1 MSRSTTTNSDWLNQR
16 NAIFLLLMAVS
27 LAVFLGPLVGLVQT
41 ALRTDEYTHILLV
54 LPVSLTLIFLEGRN
68 LTVRPSSA
76 PWTGFAL
83 LLLSAMLWAA
93 VHAYPLSFEGDLAR
107 AVAIFAL
114 VVFWLGSMIGCYGFQ
129 VFNAL
134 LFPCLFLFLLVPI
147 PGFVLDKIVIFL
159 QQTSTVAT
167 FALFKLSGTPVIK
180 EGFLLSLPSVQIEV
194 AKQCSGIRSSEMLLI
209 TGLIL
214 AHLFLKRFWSQL
226 IFAVSIVPMAIAKNA
241 IRIFTL
247 TMLGMHV
254 DPGFLEG
261 RLHHEGGGVFFAL
274 SLAILLGLLWA
285 LQILEKRMRPAK
297 GVRSLGTVGKTA

>member
-1 MSRSTTTNSDWLNQR
+1 MSRSTTTHAAWLNKR
-16 NAIFLLLMAVS
+16 NAIFLLLMAAS
-27 LAVFLGPLVGLVQT
+27 LAIFLGSLIGLVQT

-68 LTVRPSSA
+68 LTVRLSSA
-76 PWTGFAL
+76 PWPGVAL
-83 LLLSAMLWAA
+83 LLVSTMSWAA
-93 VHAYPLSFEGDLAR
+93 VHAYPLSVGGDLAR
-107 AVAIFAL
+107 AVTIFAL
-114 VVFWLGSMIGCYGFQ
+114 VVFWLGSMIACYGFQ
-129 VFNAL
+129 VFKAL

-147 PGFVLDKIVIFL
+147 PEFVLDKIVVFL
-159 QQTSTVAT
+159 QQASTVAT

-214 AHLFLKRFWSQL
+214 AHLFLKTFWSQL
-226 IFAVSIVPMAIAKNA
+226 IFVVSIVPMAVAKNA

-247 TMLGMHV
+247 TMLGTHV

-274 SLAILLGLLWA
+274 ALAILLGLLWM
-285 LQILEKRMRPAK
+285 LQILEKRMRPVK
-297 GVRSLGTVGKTA
+297 GVRSLGAVGKTA